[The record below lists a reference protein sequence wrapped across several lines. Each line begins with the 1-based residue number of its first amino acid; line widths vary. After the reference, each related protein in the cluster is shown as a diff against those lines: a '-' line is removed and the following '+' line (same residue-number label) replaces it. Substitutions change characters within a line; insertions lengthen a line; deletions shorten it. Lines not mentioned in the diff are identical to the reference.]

1 MPLSSNEFAMNHP
14 LAKSK
19 QAACPL
25 MSKFQL
31 KVMIVTRRLSDL
43 GLNTPFFFSQGRKND
58 YLTLKLPVY
67 RVFLSFTHIFV
78 SLLANLSCQ
87 HMEPLQIVG
96 NTDQRPF
103 PSHSLQP
110 PQQELPESHHLLD
123 DSKYRLHRGLA
134 LGVDRL
140 AFCGL

>member
-1 MPLSSNEFAMNHP
+1 MPETPSAVARCVLP
-14 LAKSK
+14 V
-19 QAACPL
+19 P
-25 MSKFQL
+25 
-31 KVMIVTRRLSDL
+31 VPPTRRLSDL

-87 HMEPLQIVG
+87 HMESLQIVG

-103 PSHSLQP
+103 PSHRLQP

-140 AFCGL
+140 AFC